1 MFVDKTF
8 HFTSKIRVT
17 PDKVLAIVSIFIRS
31 LGYALKAVDVK
42 LTLERCIPSMTKPT
56 VAYNSIQLKRKN

>member
-17 PDKVLAIVSIFIRS
+17 QDKVSIFISS

-56 VAYNSIQLKRKN
+56 VAYNSIQLKRKI